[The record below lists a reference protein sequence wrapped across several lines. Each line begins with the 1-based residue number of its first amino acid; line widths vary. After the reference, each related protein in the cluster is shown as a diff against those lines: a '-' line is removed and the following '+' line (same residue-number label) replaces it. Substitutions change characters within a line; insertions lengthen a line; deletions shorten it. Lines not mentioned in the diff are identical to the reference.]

1 MKSSFKLSNDGLH
14 VYNFS
19 RVKFLEAKKKKKE
32 GVSNKHTAG
41 SAVVW
46 QNKIHTGTAYDLFL
60 KNGKL
65 KTFQLLVI

>member
-1 MKSSFKLSNDGLH
+1 MMKSSFKLNNDGLH
-14 VYNFS
+14 VYNFC
-19 RVKFLEAKKKKKE
+19 RVKLEAKKKKKW
-32 GVSNKHTAG
+32 VSNKHTAG
-41 SAVVW
+41 SAVVR